1 MQAVLESHTRCQL
14 PLLSPPF
21 QADPE
26 HLRTRTIFFFISFSV
41 SLFYPMYICIY
52 PLKYSQLQGIL
63 FLEISDTL
71 GGTRNMIEAVQ
82 EAFSDGEQIG
92 ETT

>member
-1 MQAVLESHTRCQL
+1 
-14 PLLSPPF
+14 
-21 QADPE
+21 
-26 HLRTRTIFFFISFSV
+26 
-41 SLFYPMYICIY
+41 MYICIY